1 MQVNSIQ
8 MELKSILKSNAGPA
22 SEVMLGFYNAGNK
35 SSRKSGNV
43 TLEQWANAIMRGE
56 YRTEVE
62 HLRQITDEAKQKEFK
77 KTRLPC
83 VTPSALFPDDRHTDA
98 TRIQYPIIC
107 IDLDIDATKTPPVNA
122 HLDASS
128 LRELVRQEHQQNPNL
143 LFAHASARGAGMA
156 LYYRYNGNG
165 IATPQTHHDEFERQ
179 RERWAAKGVTIDP
192 SCSDPTRLRFA
203 SYDPDPFLGDLTASI
218 EQTRI
223 EYPHA
228 PTKRPQAAKTPKAT
242 TPRVPPVNALTPT
255 NPLLADDLQYVV
267 DYVTANR
274 IDLPLMY
281 AGIDGGDEYSAWV
294 KIGMALADGGPD
306 GLQCFHAISSISS
319 KYDADAVDDKWR
331 DLMANT
337 RSVTVKSFFH
347 ICHQCKIPTRS
358 PLMAQAVP
366 MIRKS
371 QKRIGQNGGVKD
383 ASAARDSVAKYLR
396 DIDHATPQQVDK
408 AMQVFDFLADHPD
421 EADAETPNGDK
432 FKIEDLERF
441 ITKHPIEFNTITGKI
456 EMAGT
461 PMDDMQDADLILKAK
476 KHFGHKNATRE
487 LVEMI
492 LRSSQTPR
500 FDPFKRYITTM
511 QDAHTSTGNVD
522 ALLNTLTFPTTDD
535 ADFCRLIITKWLL
548 SVAAAM
554 HGNFSV
560 LCLVLIGKQNI
571 GKTTFLRNLL
581 PDALSDYY
589 AESKLDD
596 DKDAEILMC
605 RKLIICDDE
614 FSGKSKRDARRLKD
628 MISKT
633 TITVRVPYGRAAQ
646 DLKRRAVLC
655 GTSNTPDV
663 LHDITGNRRVLP
675 VTIERLDF
683 DAYANIDRHALWGEL
698 GRMYLANPKGYM
710 LTQDDI
716 ARLAAYT
723 DGVYDAPCIERDRI
737 LSMFYH
743 PNDPDAILHATTCI
757 TSTWIKERIEAN
769 TRHTIAL
776 GKINEVMEALGFSKT
791 RADARNTKFLI
802 APRTRG
808 WAVTFLPEFAA
819 TINFIG

>member
-1 MQVNSIQ
+1 MQQQQNYTTPMPNV
-8 MELKSILKSNAGPA
+8 PA
-22 SEVMLGFYNAGNK
+22 SGALFSQYKQGNFSK
-35 SSRKSGNV
+35 RQMGNV
-43 TLEQWANAIMRGE
+43 TLEQWANDIVRGK
-56 YRTEVE
+56 YRHEVE
-62 HLRQITDEAKQKEFK
+62 GLRKITDEAAQKDFK

-83 VTPSALFPDDRHTDA
+83 VTPSALFPDDRHTNA

-107 IDLDIDATKTPPVNA
+107 IDLDIDATKSPPVNG
-122 HLDASS
+122 HLTAAT

-156 LYYRYNGNG
+156 LYYRYDGKG

-179 RERWAAKGVTIDP
+179 QERWAAKGVTIDTA
-192 SCSDPTRLRFA
+192 CSDPTRLRFA
-203 SYDPDPFLGDLTASI
+203 SYDPNALLGDLSASI

-223 EYPHA
+223 EYPTA
-228 PTKRPQAAKTPKAT
+228 AIKQPQAAKTPKNAT
-242 TPRVPPVNALTPT
+242 PTTNAGTVNALTPA
-255 NPLLADDLQYVV
+255 NPLLADDLQCVV

-281 AGIDGGDEYSAWV
+281 AGIDGMDEYSAWV

-319 KYDADAVDDKWR
+319 KYDAATVDDKWR

-337 RSVTVKSFFH
+337 RSVTIKSFFH

-366 MIRKS
+366 LIRTRQKS
-371 QKRIGQNGGVKD
+371 IGQNGGLMD

-396 DIDHATPQQVDK
+396 DIDHATPQQVQR
-408 AMQVFDFLADHPD
+408 AMEVFDYLQANPVD
-421 EADAETPNGDK
+421 AKAETPEDEK
-432 FKIEDLERF
+432 FKIQDLERF
-441 ITKHPIEFNTITGKI
+441 IAKHPIECNTVTGKI
-456 EMAGT
+456 ELAGV
-461 PMDDMQDADLILKAK
+461 PMDDMNDADLVLEAK
-476 KHFGHKNATRE
+476 KKFGPKNATRE
-487 LVEMI
+487 LVDMI

-500 FDPFKRYITTM
+500 YDPFKRYITTM
-511 QDAHTSTGNVD
+511 QDATATTGNVT
-522 ALLNTLTFPTTDD
+522 ALLNTLTFPATVD
-535 ADFCRLIITKWLL
+535 ADFCRLLITKWLL
-548 SVAAAM
+548 SVAASM

-560 LCLVLIGKQNI
+560 LCLVMVGKQNI

-581 PDALSDYY
+581 PDELTAYY

-628 MISKT
+628 MISKQ
-633 TITVRVPYGRAAQ
+633 TITVRVPYGRASQ
-646 DLKRRAVLC
+646 DLQRRAVLC

-675 VTIERLDF
+675 VTIEGLDF
-683 DAYANIDRHALWGEL
+683 DAYAKIDRNALWGEL
-698 GRMYLANPKGYM
+698 GRMYLANPKCYM

-716 ARLAAYT
+716 TRLAAYT
-723 DGVYDAPCIERDRI
+723 DGVYDAPTVEQERI

-743 PNDPDAILHATTCI
+743 PNDEEIFMGNTACV
-757 TSTWIKERIEAN
+757 TSTWIKERIERD

-776 GKINEVMEALGFSKT
+776 SKINEVMHAMGYIKT
-791 RADARNTKFLI
+791 RAGDRSEKFHI
-802 APRTRG
+802 APNRSRG
-808 WAVTFLPEFAA
+808 WAVSFLP
-819 TINFIG
+819 NFMP